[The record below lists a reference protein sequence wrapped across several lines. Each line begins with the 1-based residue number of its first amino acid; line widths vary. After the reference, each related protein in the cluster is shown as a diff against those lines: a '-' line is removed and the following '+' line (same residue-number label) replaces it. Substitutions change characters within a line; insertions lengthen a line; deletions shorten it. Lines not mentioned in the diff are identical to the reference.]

1 MDPNRERVLIE
12 QFHTVFTA
20 LHGENNSL
28 KRRIEEVLNSNAA
41 LEQDNISKTR
51 RIHELTEAAENV
63 NCMDVLSNY
72 FDLKLLEHFGEPPS
86 HPTTLKNRKQ
96 LKDQLVRVTA
106 KFSDEVMLNKSSGR
120 SWFDVSD
127 VSSYCQK
134 KSVFTN
140 FNRDYKDRVLL
151 IVFY

>member
-63 NCMDVLSNY
+63 NSMDILGN
-72 FDLKLLEHFGEPPS
+72 LH
-86 HPTTLKNRKQ
+86 
-96 LKDQLVRVTA
+96 
-106 KFSDEVMLNKSSGR
+106 
-120 SWFDVSD
+120 
-127 VSSYCQK
+127 C
-134 KSVFTN
+134 
-140 FNRDYKDRVLL
+140 
-151 IVFY
+151 I